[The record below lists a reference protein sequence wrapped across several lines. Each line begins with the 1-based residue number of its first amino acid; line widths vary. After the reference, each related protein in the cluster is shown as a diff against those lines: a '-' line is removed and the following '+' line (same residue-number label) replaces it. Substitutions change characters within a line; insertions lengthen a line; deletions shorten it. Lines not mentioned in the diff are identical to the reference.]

1 MINRIPREVL
11 RQLLE
16 DYGQILLSEPERVSA
31 LLADLCGSY
40 PRERFLLVHALL
52 ERVPFELQNQPQ
64 GNIAH
69 ALRLSQRLQ
78 KRYGF
83 SAEAAQWAV
92 ESWSLALKITAPEK
106 DLTLNDR
113 PFADVEET
121 MLQILEH
128 EPMTSRE
135 VATVL
140 KTEQQS
146 ASIWLEG
153 LQKAGKIERK
163 WLKQRS
169 PHYPCYQAVSAGERL
184 SAEVAARKELEK
196 QVKAEAAAR
205 QNAELHA
212 KGVEA
217 TANKKAEERIAV
229 AVAARRRAERRA
241 RTAEEDA
248 NKKAKKEISIE
259 VAARKKAE
267 QRASRAEQRALR
279 AEERARSLPP
289 AQKQYHRQSQAPGP
303 NPSQLQ
309 IDNSPI
315 PSPSSPSPAKDQSSS
330 RQNKSGCL
338 WLLALL
344 GQLGLLALLG
354 LFVL

>member
-1 MINRIPREVL
+1 MKNRISQEVL

-16 DYGQILLSEPERVSA
+16 DYGQVLLSEPERVSA

-40 PRERFLLVHALL
+40 PRERFLLVHTLL
-52 ERVPFELQNQPQ
+52 EHVPFELQNQPQ

-92 ESWSLALKITAPEK
+92 ESWSLALKITAPEQ
-106 DLTLNDR
+106 DLALNDR

-146 ASIWLEG
+146 ASVWLEE

-169 PHYPCYQAVSAGERL
+169 PHYPYYQAVSAGERL
-184 SAEVAARKELEK
+184 SAEIAVRQDLEK
-196 QVKAEAAAR
+196 QVKAEAVAR
-205 QNAELHA
+205 QNAELLS
-212 KGVEA
+212 KKTEA
-217 TANKKAEERIAV
+217 AANKKAEERIAV
-229 AVAARRRAERRA
+229 EVAARRRAEDKA
-241 RTAEEDA
+241 RSAEKEA
-248 NKKAKKEISIE
+248 NRKAKKKISIE
-259 VAARKKAE
+259 AEARKKAE
-267 QRASRAEQRALR
+267 QRAVR
-279 AEERARSLPP
+279 AEELARSSLP
-289 AQKQYHRQSQAPGP
+289 AQRQSHRQSQAPRP
-303 NPSQLQ
+303 NPSQQ
-309 IDNSPI
+309 QKNNRPI
-315 PSPSSPSPAKDQSSS
+315 PSPASSSPTTNHSTPSQT
-330 RQNKSGCL
+330 KSGCV

-344 GQLGLLALLG
+344 GQIGLLALLG
-354 LFVL
+354 SFFL